1 MCSDSQ
7 PVLSIKE
14 TDPVYCL
21 ELPQLKEAT
30 DDGGGA
36 YVLLCWVNLLVVE
49 DHCARFSS
57 PYTMQVDRETSYE
70 DLQKLILKEMNAVLH
85 DDVLVSSQDV
95 CKVSYNL
102 ISASLHD
109 ITVYGTAAPEMS
121 HLIQNYFYVK
131 LIDFLFLK

>member
-1 MCSDSQ
+1 M
-7 PVLSIKE
+7 LSIKE

-36 YVLLCWVNLLVVE
+36 YVLLCWVNLLLVE

-85 DDVLVSSQDV
+85 DDILVSSQDV
-95 CKVSYNL
+95 RKMLYNL
-102 ISASLHD
+102 I
-109 ITVYGTAAPEMS
+109 IT
-121 HLIQNYFYVK
+121 
-131 LIDFLFLK
+131 LFLNSMILRTAVPETYITLSLELFSL

>member
-1 MCSDSQ
+1 M
-7 PVLSIKE
+7 SIRE

-85 DDVLVSSQDV
+85 DDILVSSQDV
-95 CKVSYNL
+95 RKMSYNL
-102 ISASLHD
+102 ITALLLDSV
-109 ITVYGTAAPEMS
+109 IFGTAVPEIS
-121 HLIQNYFYVK
+121 HLV
-131 LIDFLFLK
+131 

>member
-1 MCSDSQ
+1 MCADSQ

-30 DDGGGA
+30 DDGGAA
-36 YVLLCWVNLLVVE
+36 YILLCWVNLLVVE

-57 PYTMQVDRETSYE
+57 PYTMQVGRETSYE

-85 DDVLVSSQDV
+85 DDILVSSQDV
-95 CKVSYNL
+95 CK
-102 ISASLHD
+102 
-109 ITVYGTAAPEMS
+109 
-121 HLIQNYFYVK
+121 
-131 LIDFLFLK
+131 FLCN